1 MTGQWEGSRTSWWA
15 STRSGTGTSPT
26 SLQRR
31 LTSLGRVL
39 AAVTIAL
46 CVPVFVLGL
55 LRYLAPGTMPV
66 TAVSLEVA
74 AVPESL
80 PAVVTLALALGA
92 RRMAAHGHLARRL
105 PAVETP
111 GSVSVPA
118 TDRTGTLT
126 EVRMGVPHLWTP
138 SGDVDVSGSGY
149 RGRDAP

>member
-1 MTGQWEGSRTSWWA
+1 MTGQWEGSRDILVGIDPERDWHLA
-15 STRSGTGTSPT
+15 HLAPAAPHLTRARP
-26 SLQRR
+26 R
-31 LTSLGRVL
+31 
-39 AAVTIAL
+39 AVTIAL

-149 RGRDAP
+149 HGRDAP